1 MAAAISSSLPAHS
14 PAGCSPSAV
23 QSAVKN
29 AVQECN
35 IRQSDLG
42 AAANAAVCKPP
53 SDWVC
58 HVRHGPLLSTLER
71 LEHLSHRGEFAFE
84 ALDIVV
90 DFVRHKVRPIVAI
103 TKAAIG
109 SGIRRGRTLFWAL
122 VGYRDWR
129 STVALRVRR
138 HRRGCGGSS
147 RRCSTGICNSP
158 LCTGVVPQIPDLD
171 PEPRARNEFRRGAGA
186 PCDSQRYATLSM

>member
-1 MAAAISSSLPAHS
+1 MAAVLSSSLPAHS

-23 QSAVKN
+23 RSAVKN

-58 HVRHGPLLSTLER
+58 HVRHGPLLNTLER

-90 DFVRHKVRPIVAI
+90 DVVRHKVRPIVAI

-109 SGIRRGRTLFWAL
+109 SGIRRVARFFGRWLGTAIGAAL
-122 VGYRDWR
+122 
-129 STVALRVRR
+129 SPC
-138 HRRGCGGSS
+138 GCGAIVG
-147 RRCSTGICNSP
+147 GAVG
-158 LCTGVVPQIPDLD
+158 LL
-171 PEPRARNEFRRGAGA
+171 AGA
-186 PCDSQRYATLSM
+186 LLGSVIAHCALA